1 MPRNCKNNL
10 STGGK
15 YQEELLEEAVRFYAR
30 DLMST
35 RMANTLKIKVHV
47 RKTVLKNGTL
57 GQVINNCK
65 GSIKQNEYLITL
77 DSKAFTA
84 DMLRTLAH
92 EMIHVMQIA
101 TKKLQYR
108 YWKSDKKLHFRWNG
122 EEMGELSKFPYR
134 DQPHEI
140 EARGSQDKLFMKFY
154 YYFIMNKKSDQYKLR
169 NTIR

>member
-1 MPRNCKNNL
+1 MKVNISMPRNCKNNL

-122 EEMGELSKFPYR
+122 EEMGVLANFPYKN
-134 DQPHEI
+134 QPHEI
-140 EARGSQDKLFMKFY
+140 EAREKQEGLFKR
-154 YYFIMNKKSDQYKLR
+154 YYFS
-169 NTIR
+169 

>member
-1 MPRNCKNNL
+1 MKVNISMPRNCKNNV
-10 STGGK
+10 STGGV
-15 YQEELLEEAVRFYAR
+15 YLDEILEKAVRFYAT

-47 RKTVLKNGTL
+47 RKTVLKKGTL

-77 DSKAFTA
+77 DYKAFTA

-108 YWKSDKKLHFRWNG
+108 YWKSDRRLHFRWNG
-122 EEMGELSKFPYR
+122 EEMGVLANFPYR

-140 EARGSQDKLFMKFY
+140 EAREKQEDLFKRFY
-154 YYFIMNKKSDQYKLR
+154 LK
-169 NTIR
+169 